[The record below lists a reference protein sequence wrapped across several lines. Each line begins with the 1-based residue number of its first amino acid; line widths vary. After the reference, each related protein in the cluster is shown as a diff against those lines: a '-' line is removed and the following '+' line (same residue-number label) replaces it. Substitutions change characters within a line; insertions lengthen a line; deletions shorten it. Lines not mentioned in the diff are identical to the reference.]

1 MPKKA
6 YLAQHFS
13 SLELKEKYLKSK
25 DPVEIK
31 RWHLLSSQKQEKLYG
46 I

>member
-13 SLELKEKYLKSK
+13 SSELKTKYLESVIVMNGCTFM
-25 DPVEIK
+25 D
-31 RWHLLSSQKQEKLYG
+31 LSNRKLEKLYG